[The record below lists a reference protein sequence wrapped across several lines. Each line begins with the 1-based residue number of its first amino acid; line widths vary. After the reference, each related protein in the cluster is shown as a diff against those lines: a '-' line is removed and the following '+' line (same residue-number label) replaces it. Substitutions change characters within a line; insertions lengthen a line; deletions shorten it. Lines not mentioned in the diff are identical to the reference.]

1 MKKYTK
7 FMGILLALVMLL
19 ALISVPALADQE
31 NVPTTPGIEN
41 NTLTVSKNL
50 YIYDE
55 NDTEIKIDQS
65 YTFNYKLIREEL
77 VGEGVD
83 GEWKKVEESEFQINV
98 EYDGKLYYSGSVEL
112 PVQPNGYYSIEETSH
127 PEIPGYRY
135 AGETNAF
142 VSMKERDSVEFGSSY
157 YFRKDDCD
165 ITVSKTVE
173 GSGASA
179 NDEFIFV
186 IEYTFTTKA
195 KPQALEGGEAISVFA
210 AANNYD
216 DEDDFY
222 SKIIDFNEYEDGNNK
237 VRVVKFK
244 LKHGESITFDD
255 AKKDSYFVIKEID
268 NGGYDSTTFNGN
280 RGTAMEGRTD
290 PLGTTVNF
298 VNYKG
303 SVETTNDLTVEKKWS
318 DGNDRH
324 AADSVTVQL
333 YRNGQP
339 YSLSLF
345 GEVIDDGKA
354 VLNAENNW
362 SHTWDGLES
371 GYKWTVAEL
380 NVPNGYVCTV
390 NYYGDTA
397 VITNT
402 VVTAGLPQTGDGE
415 MPYIGAMLV
424 LAAMAIAVIIA
435 GKERD

>member
-19 ALISVPALADQE
+19 ALISVPVLADQE
-31 NVPTTPGIEN
+31 YAPPTPVIEN

-50 YIYDE
+50 YIYGE
-55 NDTEIKIDQS
+55 NGDLALLGES
-65 YTFNYKLIREEL
+65 YTFNYRLTEKKTD
-77 VGEGVD
+77 GVVRD
-83 GEWKKVEESEFQINV
+83 FSITVTRAEHAD
-98 EYDGKLYYSGSVEL
+98 EYGRTDYYFGSVTLEGM
-112 PVQPNGYYSIEETSH
+112 PIDGCYSIEEIGY
-127 PEIPGYRY
+127 ERIPGYEY
-135 AGETNAF
+135 TYVVGTNFIYQNEPKEISGEY
-142 VSMKERDSVEFGSSY
+142 RLRSS
-157 YFRKDDCD
+157 CD

-179 NDEFIFV
+179 NDEFIFE
-186 IEYTFTTKA
+186 IEYTFTPNA
-195 KPQALEGGEAISVFA
+195 MPQALEGGEAISVFA
-210 AANNYD
+210 AANNYE
-216 DEDDFY
+216 DEDDFD
-222 SKIIDFNEYEDGNNK
+222 SKIIKNEFIDKENRR
-237 VRVVKFK
+237 VRVTFK
-244 LKHGESITFDD
+244 LKHGESITFND
-255 AKKDSYFVIKEID
+255 AKKDSLFVIKEID

-303 SVETTNDLTVEKKWS
+303 SVETANDLTVEKKWS

-380 NVPNGYVCTV
+380 SVPNGYVCTV